1 MNESDASSALEK
13 MSMAELRALQTA
25 VHERILVV
33 QREGRAAALAAAR
46 AAAAEHGFEL
56 EMLIPLQLTD
66 KVPGTGRDVAEGKT
80 AKTGPVNPPRYAK
93 PGEPGVTWTG
103 RGRRPTWIIDH
114 LVGGGDLKALEI
126 R

>member
-1 MNESDASSALEK
+1 
-13 MSMAELRALQTA
+13 MAELRALQTA

-33 QREGRAAALAAAR
+33 QRENRAAALAAAR
-46 AAAAEHGFEL
+46 AAAAEHGFDL
-56 EMLIPLQLTD
+56 ETLIPLQLSA
-66 KVPGTGRDVAEGKT
+66 KVPGTGRDPAERKT
-80 AKTGPVNPPRYAK
+80 TKAGPVSPPRYAK
-93 PGEPGVTWTG
+93 PDEPGVTWTG

>member
-33 QREGRAAALAAAR
+33 QREGR